1 MQSKPRLATALATHT
16 GRVRTNNE
24 DSVAEAPELGL
35 IVLADG
41 MGGHNAGE
49 VASSIAVH
57 ATVEVVRHYWHD
69 PELQPEQKPAAR
81 ALLLER
87 ALRTAHERIRERA
100 IGDAE
105 HCAGMGTTATC
116 CLIYDDRLTIAHIG
130 DSRAYRLRDHR
141 LTQLTRDHSVIEQLI
156 EQGLYS
162 RETASR
168 LVRKNLVT
176 RALGVEASVRIDV
189 LNEDVRLHDLFLIC
203 SDGLTDM
210 LSDETISSI
219 LDQPRMAASDLA
231 RQLVDQ
237 ALASGGHDNVTVAIA
252 RVESTESLD
261 RWHHRLRRWLSARA
275 H

>member
-1 MQSKPRLATALATHT
+1 MQSKQRLATALATHT

-49 VASSIAVH
+49 VASDIAVH

-69 PELQPEQKPAAR
+69 PELQAEQKPAAR

-100 IGDAE
+100 SSDAE

-116 CLIYDDRLTIAHIG
+116 CLIYGDRLTIAHIG
-130 DSRAYRLRDHR
+130 DSRAYRLRDR
-141 LTQLTRDHSVIEQLI
+141 QLTQLTRDHSVIEQLI

-210 LSDETISSI
+210 LSDETISRI

-231 RQLVDQ
+231 RQLIDE
-237 ALASGGHDNVTVAIA
+237 ALASGGHDNITVAIA
-252 RVESTESLD
+252 RVESTESLNG
-261 RWHHRLRRWLSARA
+261 WHHRLRRWLTDRA

>member
-1 MQSKPRLATALATHT
+1 MQSKQRLATALATHT

-49 VASSIAVH
+49 VASDIAVH
-57 ATVEVVRHYWHD
+57 AIVEVVRHYWHD
-69 PELQPEQKPAAR
+69 PELQAEQKPAAR

-100 IGDAE
+100 SSDAE

-116 CLIYDDRLTIAHIG
+116 CLIYGDRLTIAHIG
-130 DSRAYRLRDHR
+130 DSRAYRLRDR
-141 LTQLTRDHSVIEQLI
+141 QLTQLTRDHSVIEQLI

-176 RALGVEASVRIDV
+176 RALGVEANVRIDV

-210 LSDETISSI
+210 LSDETISRI
-219 LDQPRMAASDLA
+219 LDQPRMAASDLT
-231 RQLVDQ
+231 RQLIDE
-237 ALASGGHDNVTVAIA
+237 ALASGGHDNITVAIA

-261 RWHHRLRRWLSARA
+261 RWHHRLRRWLSDRA